1 MNPVNPT
8 SRVRLRRKINGFTA
22 RRIPLVGW
30 GDIDWGDIGWGDI
43 DWGPLHGGSFDRH
56 LLRTDAAG
64 LASVVNLEPFAGLM
78 SIP

>member
-8 SRVRLRRKINGFTA
+8 SRVRLRRKINGITA
-22 RRIPLVGW
+22 GRLPLV
-30 GDIDWGDIGWGDI
+30 GWGDI
-43 DWGPLHGGSFDRH
+43 DWGPLHGGLFDRH